1 MRKMLLSFIIPSYHC
16 EAYIG
21 RCLRSIR
28 ILMSQWGVPG
38 GEYEII
44 KLDDLHH
51 EGPATIRN
59 RGLAQASGEW
69 IWFVDGDDEVK
80 NLSAADASLMVD
92 ALRTKDVELIA
103 FNYDECS
110 PDRTVTVSKY
120 QEKVVVDGVMFIK
133 HASGG
138 SYLWNKIFRRSAI
151 GGNRFIDGIFH
162 IEDMCFNL
170 HVIIQLSKIVC
181 LPVTGYIYHRDN
193 NNSISHT
200 NNPQTRIIANEDSL
214 KVYQSLQTL
223 AGHLSGEQRA
233 IIEARLNF
241 DIIAHLYTIFRFDDR
256 RTLRYYAAVY
266 RKMGLI
272 PVRRSHNL
280 KADLF
285 GFFINIFSLFDSC
298 FHHICH
304 HS

>member
-1 MRKMLLSFIIPSYHC
+1 MLLSFIIPS
-16 EAYIG
+16 YIG

-59 RGLAQASGEW
+59 RGLAQACGEW

-80 NLSAADASLMVD
+80 NLSSADSKPIVD

-103 FNYDECS
+103 FNYEECF

-151 GGNRFIDGIFH
+151 GDSRFIDGIFH

-170 HVIIQLSKIVC
+170 HVII
-181 LPVTGYIYHRDN
+181 N
-193 NNSISHT
+193 SHT

-223 AGHLSGEQRA
+223 AGRLSGEKRA

-256 RTLRYYAAVY
+256 RTFRHYAAVY

-280 KADLF
+280 RADLF
-285 GFFINIFSLFDSC
+285 GFFINIFSLFDPC
-298 FHHICH
+298 FHPIRH